1 MATLASEPVFP
12 HAAVIWIDGWH
23 ALVAHTDHGRATV
36 TEVDR
41 EADPVHDYLL
51 RVAREA
57 DDCDRLMIL
66 GPSGTVL
73 AFEEEYATVYRR
85 SNRFIDAE
93 TAASTTSTELID
105 RLHLLEPDERRA

>member
-1 MATLASEPVFP
+1 MATLVEHPTSA
-12 HAAVIWIDGWH
+12 HAAVIWVDGWH
-23 ALVAHTDHGRATV
+23 ALVARSDHGRPTI

-41 EADPVHDYLL
+41 QADPQHDYLL

-66 GPSGTVL
+66 GPGASVL
-73 AFEEEYATVYRR
+73 AFESEYATLYQR

-93 TAASTTSTELID
+93 TAAATTPAELID